1 MLAPWKKSYDKPRQH
16 IKKQRHHFA
25 NKGPRSHSYGFSRSH
40 VHMWEVNCKEGQ
52 APKNWCFQTVCWR
65 RLKSWE
71 SLGQQGDQISQSW
84 RKSTLNIHCKDWSWN
99 SNTLATW
106 CEDLTHWKRPWCW
119 ERLKAGRERDDRG
132 KDSWMA
138 SLTQWTWVWVNSR
151 SWWWTGKPGMLQ
163 SMGSQSQTRLSDWTD
178 LGCPNHSNLPCFAF
192 THSMK
197 SDQASKPGK

>member
-1 MLAPWKKSYDKPRQH
+1 MISGK
-16 IKKQRHHFA
+16 RHHFA

-99 SNTLATW
+99 SNTLAMW
-106 CEDLTHWKRPWCW
+106 CEEPTHWKRPWCL
-119 ERLKAGRERDDRG
+119 ERLRARG
-132 KDSWMA
+132 EGGNRGWNGWMA
-138 SLTQWTWVWVNSR
+138 SSTRWTWVWELVINREVRCAAVHGVS
-151 SWWWTGKPGMLQ
+151 K
-163 SMGSQSQTRLSDWTD
+163 SQTWLSDWTE
-178 LGCPNHSNLPCFAF
+178 LNL
-192 THSMK
+192 
-197 SDQASKPGK
+197 Q